1 MADQPDNAR
10 IIQLLETLSSKV
22 DSMERAGE
30 ERGVETRKHFATVEK
45 SLEHLR
51 GTDDAIR
58 GEVRVLGERAGN
70 LERRMSKLEDGHHE
84 TRRQASS
91 ANLEQA
97 RALAA
102 ALENQNSRISDLI
115 ERQDRRDTDVMLI
128 KTTLLGDPS
137 ASNKT
142 ERTGALQRVEDTS
155 RKATFKNAAVLIIS
169 IILIAIGNA
178 AQHMLGK

>member
-1 MADQPDNAR
+1 MADQSDGAR
-10 IIQLLETLSSKV
+10 IAKLLEELSAKV
-22 DSMERAGE
+22 DRIDRAGE
-30 ERGVETRKHFATVEK
+30 ERGVETREHLKGIDRK
-45 SLEHLR
+45 LEQLR

-84 TRRQASS
+84 VRRQASS

-102 ALENQNSRISDLI
+102 AMESQNARISELI
-115 ERQDRRDTDVMLI
+115 ERNDRRDTDVVLI

-137 ASNKT
+137 AKDKSAQ
-142 ERTGALQRVEDTS
+142 TGALQRVEDTN
-155 RKATFKNAAVLIIS
+155 RKSALKNAAVLIIS
-169 IILIAIGNA
+169 AILLAVGNA
-178 AQHMLGK
+178 AQHWLGK